1 MKATPIILI
10 IGAGAVGYYFYNKN
24 KTAKAKAEQPD
35 SNVKKA
41 PVKRAPVKRA
51 PAKKLAVKINKQNV
65 DRFKA
70 IAKKYATKENVTK
83 ALKVLRKK

>member
-24 KTAKAKAEQPD
+24 KTAKEKAEQPEPA
-35 SNVKKA
+35 VKKA
-41 PVKRAPVKRA
+41 P
-51 PAKKLAVKINKQNV
+51 AKKQLAVKINKENI
-65 DRFKA
+65 DKFKA
-70 IAKKYATKENVTK
+70 IAKKYATKENVNK

>member
-24 KTAKAKAEQPD
+24 KTAKEKAEQPEPE
-35 SNVKKA
+35 VKKA
-41 PVKRAPVKRA
+41 PVKKAPVKRA
-51 PAKKLAVKINKQNV
+51 PAKKLALKINQQNINK
-65 DRFKA
+65 FKA
-70 IAKKYATKENVTK
+70 IAKKYATKENVIK